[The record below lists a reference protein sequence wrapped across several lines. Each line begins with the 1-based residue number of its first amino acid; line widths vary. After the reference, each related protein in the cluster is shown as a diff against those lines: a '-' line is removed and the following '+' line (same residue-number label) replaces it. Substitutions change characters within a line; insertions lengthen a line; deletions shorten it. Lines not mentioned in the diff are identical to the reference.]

1 MIDDTTSQSNKTFLN
16 QGVEFMVY
24 FHTRI
29 RLPTGWNPFYPVLN
43 SPLHDLKPKLSQTL
57 KMVATVAN
65 FKRPVCP
72 SCSKP
77 ARICLCS
84 RIRTPGLENSVR
96 VTILQ
101 HSFETK
107 HPLNSARIARLGLKN
122 LTVATVSDVHFES
135 RFVIWLQESNTE
147 MGLAQNGLDGLDFDQ
162 AVENG
167 ETQKLVFEHSD
178 GVGSGR
184 ENMGTLELGLFAKCP
199 SEKNTNLVNT
209 SGKQSTQIHEESVHF
224 VPKSWLSVS
233 DVEPEDGL
241 SVEDCIPEKGMFALE
256 SPRENRDL
264 VRQPNTRMVS
274 AAASTLNDASE
285 SELSQFEVDPV
296 GAVRGSHEAPVV
308 TATIGKYGVI
318 SSLCHIWMAEAESHL
333 QKPKFDKILA
343 SPSAREALGKGFS
356 VKKLQ
361 RRQMSESMEL
371 EEEYEEFELGIPP
384 GSVLLFPSDCAIGV
398 DGLDALGFKVT
409 NLIVLDGTWAKA
421 TRMYNENPWL
431 KLLPHL
437 KLDLKK
443 MSLFSEVRSQP
454 KPGCLSTIESIVYA
468 LKALG
473 DEPEGLDNLL
483 DVFESMV
490 EDQRRCKDERLSKV
504 SSV

>member
-1 MIDDTTSQSNKTFLN
+1 
-16 QGVEFMVY
+16 MVY
-24 FHTRI
+24 FHPRI
-29 RLPTGWNPFYPVLN
+29 RLPTGYNPFYPVLN
-43 SPLHDLKPKLSQTL
+43 NPLHDLKPKLSQTL
-57 KMVATVAN
+57 KMAATEAN
-65 FKRPVCP
+65 SKRPVCP

-77 ARICLCS
+77 AWLCLCS

-101 HSFETK
+101 HSLERK

-135 RFVIWLQESNTE
+135 RLVIWLRESNTD

-167 ETQKLVFEHSD
+167 ETQKLDSEPSD
-178 GVGSGR
+178 GVGLGR
-184 ENMGTLELGLFAKCP
+184 ENMGTLEPGLFAKCP
-199 SEKNTNLVNT
+199 SEKNTNLVTACGECSLRNDL
-209 SGKQSTQIHEESVHF
+209 SGKPSTQNHEEGINF
-224 VPKSWLSVS
+224 VPNSGLSVS

-241 SVEDCIPEKGMFALE
+241 TVEDCISEKGIF
-256 SPRENRDL
+256 DL
-264 VRQPNTRMVS
+264 DGQPNTRMVS
-274 AAASTLNDASE
+274 AASTLNEAVLDNETDDASE
-285 SELSQFEVDPV
+285 SEFSQLDVDPV
-296 GAVRGSHEAPVV
+296 EAVRGSHEAPVI

-318 SSLCHIWMAEAESHL
+318 SSLCHIWMPEKSQL
-333 QKPKFDKILA
+333 QKPTFDKILS
-343 SPSAREALGKGFS
+343 SPAARDALGKGFS

-361 RRQMSESMEL
+361 KRQMSESMEL
-371 EEEYEEFELGIPP
+371 EEEYEEFELGVPP

-398 DGLDALGFKVT
+398 DGLDALGFEVT

-437 KLDLKK
+437 KLDLNK
-443 MSLFSEVRSQP
+443 MSLFGEVRSQP
-454 KPGCLSTIESIVYA
+454 KAGCLSTIESIIYA
-468 LKALG
+468 LKAIG

>member
-1 MIDDTTSQSNKTFLN
+1 
-16 QGVEFMVY
+16 
-24 FHTRI
+24 
-29 RLPTGWNPFYPVLN
+29 
-43 SPLHDLKPKLSQTL
+43 
-57 KMVATVAN
+57 MVATEAN

-84 RIRTPGLENSVR
+84 RIWTPGLENSVR

-101 HSFETK
+101 HSLETK

-122 LTVATVSDVHFES
+122 ITVATVSDVHFDS
-135 RFVIWLQESNTE
+135 RLVIWLRESTTE
-147 MGLAQNGLDGLDFDQ
+147 MGLAHNGLDGLDFDQ

-167 ETQKLVFEHSD
+167 ETQKLVFEYSD

-184 ENMGTLELGLFAKCP
+184 ENMGTLEFGLFAKCP
-199 SEKNTNLVNT
+199 SDKNTNLVHT
-209 SGKQSTQIHEESVHF
+209 SGKQSTQNHEESVHF
-224 VPKSWLSVS
+224 VPKSGLSVS

-241 SVEDCIPEKGMFALE
+241 SVEDCIPEKVMFALE

-264 VRQPNTRMVS
+264 VRQPTTSMVS

-285 SELSQFEVDPV
+285 SELSQLDVDPV
-296 GAVRGSHEAPVV
+296 GAVRGSHEAP
-308 TATIGKYGVI
+308 KQN
-318 SSLCHIWMAEAESHL
+318 HL

-343 SPSAREALGKGFS
+343 SPAAREALGKGFS

-371 EEEYEEFELGIPP
+371 EKEYEEFELGIPL

-398 DGLDALGFKVT
+398 YGLDALGFEVT

-437 KLDLKK
+437 KK

-468 LKALG
+468 LKAIG
-473 DEPEGLDNLL
+473 DETEGLDNLL